1 MHTNSEHHHEIIR
14 EKERYGALHCWHSYS
29 RADRKGMLRPRL
41 DRKYIVASVG
51 YKFSKQQ
58 KLKSGDANS

>member
-1 MHTNSEHHHEIIR
+1 
-14 EKERYGALHCWHSYS
+14 
-29 RADRKGMLRPRL
+29 MLRPRL

-58 KLKSGDANS
+58 KLKSGDANL